1 MVCLSCTATGERV
14 CLAAEGFGNRHCFLE
29 NIADKVK
36 ANANFVNNVSLI
48 SSLGTLNL
56 SSLPEHT
63 AGLVAMRVRDRA
75 GPLGEGPAGIGY
87 RCRLRDGN
95 V

>member
-1 MVCLSCTATGERV
+1 M
-14 CLAAEGFGNRHCFLE
+14 
-29 NIADKVK
+29 
-36 ANANFVNNVSLI
+36 
-48 SSLGTLNL
+48 LNL